1 MNYLT
6 LSELLIGA
14 ENTACVWGLSIYY
27 CILLL
32 QSPSKHDSV
41 IKSLEKEL
49 GYYKEECASLQEMV
63 KKKLVDSVQA
73 SPKKKG
79 KVGNERQ

>member
-1 MNYLT
+1 
-6 LSELLIGA
+6 
-14 ENTACVWGLSIYY
+14 
-27 CILLL
+27 
-32 QSPSKHDSV
+32 
-41 IKSLEKEL
+41 LEKEL